1 MVGEDQMVT
10 LQKVRRDAPWKW
22 LKLGFEDLRRAPLV
36 SLSYGFI
43 FVLGGALISLLLM
56 AIGGEAA
63 IPVALSGF
71 ALIGPALAI
80 GIYQVSRAFERGEKP
95 RFRVVISRYPSR
107 ISQVGFLSVIL
118 VLLLLLWF
126 HIAQILL
133 IVMAPGGPYEP
144 GAFVEFLVST
154 GQGLTFLTIGTVTGA
169 ILAAFAFTISVLSFP
184 MLIDQD
190 VDAVTALVASFR
202 AVFGQPFVMITWAW
216 LIAFMVVAG
225 SVFFIVGLAF
235 TFPWLA
241 HASWYAYK
249 DFAPVPETPAAQ
261 A

>member
-1 MVGEDQMVT
+1 MVT
-10 LQKVRRDAPWKW
+10 LKKVRRDAPWKW

-36 SLSYGFI
+36 SISYGLI
-43 FVLGGALISLLLM
+43 FVLGGLAISGTLW
-56 AIGGEAA
+56 AFGGEEA

-107 ISQVGFLSVIL
+107 ISQVSFLSVIL

-133 IVMAPGGPYEP
+133 IVLAPSGPFHP
-144 GAFVEFLVST
+144 GEFLEFMLT
-154 GQGLTFLTIGTVTGA
+154 APQGMTFMIIGTIIGA

-202 AVFGQPFVMITWAW
+202 SVLGQPFVMITWAW

-225 SVFFIVGLAF
+225 SAVFIIGLAF
-235 TFPWLA
+235 TFPWIA

-249 DFAPVPETPAAQ
+249 DFDPRPEPSASAAKS
-261 A
+261 

>member
-1 MVGEDQMVT
+1 MVT

-36 SLSYGFI
+36 SISYGLI
-43 FVLGGALISLLLM
+43 FVLGGLAISGTLW
-56 AIGGEAA
+56 AFGSEEA

-107 ISQVGFLSVIL
+107 ISQISFLSVIL
-118 VLLLLLWF
+118 VLLLLMWF

-133 IVMAPGGPYEP
+133 IVMAPSGPHNP
-144 GAFVEFLVST
+144 GEFIEFMLTAPQGVTFLV
-154 GQGLTFLTIGTVTGA
+154 IGTITGA

-202 AVFGQPFVMITWAW
+202 SVLAQPFVMITWAW
-216 LIAFMVVAG
+216 LIAFMVIAG
-225 SVFFIVGLAF
+225 SAVFIIGLAF
-235 TFPWLA
+235 TFPWIA

-249 DFAPVPETPAAQ
+249 DFDPRPEPPANA
-261 A
+261 AKN